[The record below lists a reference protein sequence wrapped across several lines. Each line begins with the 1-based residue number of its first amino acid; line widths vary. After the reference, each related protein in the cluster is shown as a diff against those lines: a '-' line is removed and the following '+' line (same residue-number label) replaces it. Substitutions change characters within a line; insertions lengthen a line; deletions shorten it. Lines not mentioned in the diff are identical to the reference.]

1 MKLVLAT
8 NNADKIREIRNLFDH
23 LPVEIMTKDDFRSF
37 PDIEETGT
45 TLEENAKLKSEGIFK
60 HTGCTAIADD
70 TGLEVDA
77 LGGAPGVY
85 SSRFAGENA
94 TYDDNC
100 NKLLKMMQ
108 SIPDAR
114 RTARFRTVIAV
125 TWDDG
130 TTETVDGIAEG
141 IITRERIGFDGFGYD
156 PVFYYPPAGKTFAEM
171 TLDEKNKVSHRG
183 LALFKARELI
193 ARKLEK

>member
-8 NNADKIREIRNLFDH
+8 NNKDKIREIKNLFDS
-23 LPVEIMTKDDFRSF
+23 LGIEILTKDDFENF

-60 HTGCTAIADD
+60 FTGLPSMADD

-77 LGGAPGVY
+77 LGGQPGVY

-100 NKLLKMMQ
+100 NKLIDLMK
-108 SIPDAR
+108 SIPDER
-114 RTARFRTVIAV
+114 RTARFRTVIAI
-125 TWDDG
+125 TWDENS
-130 TTETVDGIAEG
+130 TETVDDVAEG
-141 IITRERIGFDGFGYD
+141 TITRERAGANGFGSD
-156 PVFYYPPAGKTFAEM
+156 PVFYFPQAKMTFAEM
-171 TLDEKNKVSHRG
+171 SLDAKNKVSHRG
-183 LALFKARELI
+183 KALIQAKELVKSKI
-193 ARKLEK
+193 